1 MSTWPFNIVGELD
14 DMVPGRVLT
23 ENGELATALLALTP
37 IGNKGWDT
45 GTGVDVDRPGGP
57 TWNGCWIPGAVVDV
71 TGAAT
76 FWIGNSGWGCAK
88 EAGTGGTGTAGGG
101 YQGWGR
107 PATGQVGGWIP
118 IWAGL

>member
-14 DMVPGRVLT
+14 EMVPGRVLA
-23 ENGELATALLALTP
+23 ENGELAPALLVLTP
-37 IGNKGWDT
+37 TGNKGWDT
-45 GTGVDVDRPGGP
+45 GIGMEVDMPGWP
-57 TWNGCWIPGAVVDV
+57 PWNGCWIPGAVVVV

-76 FWIGNSGWGCAK
+76 FWTGNSGWCGAK
-88 EAGTGGTGTAGGG
+88 AAGTGGTGKAGG

-107 PATGQVGGWIP
+107 PAASQVGGWIP